1 MLVSGKPEQG
11 RHAVK
16 APFPIKWNVL
26 QFLAA
31 IPAVFVAVISHF
43 VTCPACWPLVGGL
56 ISALGLTSLLE
67 TRLMVP
73 LFIGCLLVAIAP
85 LALQARQHLRPL
97 ILGLIASAFVLVG
110 KFLLNATAVTVA
122 GIAVLVAAYVWS
134 YRARRATS
142 ADACCSRCATPQS
155 STGDAVEAE
164 DIPIACALDKT
175 QFEERK
181 ALVDRLAQHAAERKA
196 IPNGF
201 ALRFGRE
208 SGLVSQLASLIELE
222 RACCPFLT
230 FRIDVRAGDSV
241 WLELTGP
248 VAAQEIIL
256 ELIPTG
262 RNDLAPSPAFPDP

>member
-1 MLVSGKPEQG
+1 MKGAHPTKQ
-11 RHAVK
+11 
-16 APFPIKWNVL
+16 NVL

-31 IPAVFVAVISHF
+31 IPAVFVALVSHF
-43 VTCPACWPLVGGL
+43 VACPACWPLVGGL
-56 ISALGLTSLLE
+56 ISALGLTSLLK
-67 TRLMVP
+67 TRLMLP
-73 LFIGCLLVAIAP
+73 LFIGCLLLAIAP
-85 LALQARQHLRPL
+85 LALQARRHLQPF

-110 KFLLNATAVTVA
+110 KFLLNATAATVA

-142 ADACCSRCATPQS
+142 ADACCSSCTTPPS
-155 STGDAVEAE
+155 STGEGTEAE
-164 DIPIACALDKT
+164 DIPIACALDKA

-181 ALVDRLAQHAAERKA
+181 ALVDRLAQRATERKA
-196 IPNGF
+196 IPSGF

-208 SGLVSQLASLIELE
+208 SGLVSQLASFIELE

-248 VAAQEIIL
+248 AAAQEIIR
-256 ELIPTG
+256 ELIPT
-262 RNDLAPSPAFPDP
+262 A

>member
-1 MLVSGKPEQG
+1 M
-11 RHAVK
+11 K
-16 APFPIKWNVL
+16 AALRTKRNVL

-31 IPAVFVAVISHF
+31 IPAVFVAVVSHF
-43 VTCPACWPLVGGL
+43 VACPACWPLVGGL

-67 TRLMVP
+67 TKLMVP
-73 LFIGCLLVAIAP
+73 LFVGCLLLAIAP
-85 LALQARQHLRPL
+85 LALQARHHLQPF
-97 ILGLIASAFVLVG
+97 ILGLIASAVVLVG

-122 GIAVLVAAYVWS
+122 GITILAAAYVWS

-142 ADACCSRCATPQS
+142 ADACCSSCATPPS
-155 STGDAVEAE
+155 STGEGSEAE
-164 DIPIACALDKT
+164 DIPIACALDKA
-175 QFEERK
+175 QLGERK
-181 ALVDRLAQHAAERKA
+181 ALVDRLAQRATERKA

-208 SGLVSQLASLIELE
+208 ESDLVSQLASFVELE

-248 VAAQEIIL
+248 AAAQEIIR
-256 ELIPTG
+256 ELIPTAS
-262 RNDLAPSPAFPDP
+262 NDLARLT

>member
-1 MLVSGKPEQG
+1 MKV
-11 RHAVK
+11 RTAT
-16 APFPIKWNVL
+16 KWNVL

-31 IPAVFVAVISHF
+31 IPAVFVAVVSHF
-43 VTCPACWPLVGGL
+43 VACPACWPLVGGL

-67 TRLMVP
+67 TRLMLP
-73 LFIGCLLVAIAP
+73 LFVGCLLLAIAP
-85 LALQARQHLRPL
+85 LALQARSHLQPF

-110 KFLLNATAVTVA
+110 KFLLNATALTVA
-122 GIAVLVAAYVWS
+122 GIAILVATYVWI
-134 YRARRATS
+134 YRARRVTG
-142 ADACCSRCATPQS
+142 ADACCSSCATPPS
-155 STGDAVEAE
+155 SMGEGPAAE
-164 DIPIACALDKT
+164 DIPIACALDKA

-181 ALVDRLAQHAAERKA
+181 ALVDRLAQGATERKA

-208 SGLVSQLASLIELE
+208 SGLVSQLASFIEVE

-248 VAAQEIIL
+248 AAAQEIIR
-256 ELIPTG
+256 ELIPT
-262 RNDLAPSPAFPDP
+262 A